1 MVNIDC
7 EKYYNNIA
15 DDIEKAANTG
25 NLRDVYRSIN
35 ELSGKKTRSTATL
48 KDENGYDL
56 TTIHQQLNR

>member
-25 NLRDVYRSIN
+25 NLRDVYRAIN
-35 ELSGKKTRSTATL
+35 ELSGKKLDRL
-48 KDENGYDL
+48 
-56 TTIHQQLNR
+56 QR